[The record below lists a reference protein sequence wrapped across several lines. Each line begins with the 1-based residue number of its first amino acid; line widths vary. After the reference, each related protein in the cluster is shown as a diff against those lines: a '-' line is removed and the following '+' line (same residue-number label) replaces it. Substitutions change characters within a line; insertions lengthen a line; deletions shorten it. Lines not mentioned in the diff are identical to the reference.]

1 MIIKLIKELRH
12 LIFKNNEKL
21 KMNIVL
27 ITFFYFE
34 ISINEYTNNWK
45 NNNNIND

>member
-1 MIIKLIKELRH
+1 
-12 LIFKNNEKL
+12 
-21 KMNIVL
+21 MNIVL